1 MEFSRQEYWSGW
13 PFPSPGDFP
22 EPGIEPRSSS
32 SQADSLLLEP
42 PDGLNRVPSKIQAS
56 LKPQNMILY
65 GNRVFEDVGSY
76 LISVGPNPMA
86 AVLIRRLKKEYKE
99 ENAHDDGGRGGSD
112 VLTSKHTARTAGTHQ
127 KPGERQGRML
137 L

>member
-22 EPGIEPRSSS
+22 EPGIEPRSSA

-99 ENAHDDGGRGGSD
+99 ENAHDDGGRGG
-112 VLTSKHTARTAGTHQ
+112 L
-127 KPGERQGRML
+127 MC
-137 L
+137 

>member
-1 MEFSRQEYWSGW
+1 MEFSRPEYWSGW

-99 ENAHDDGGRGGSD
+99 ENAHDDGGRGG
-112 VLTSKHTARTAGTHQ
+112 L
-127 KPGERQGRML
+127 MC
-137 L
+137 